1 MGTCP
6 GKYQTPEAYQ
16 VRCKVV
22 VYYPNSNQMDEKTRI
37 EYEKHRENLL
47 QKQFYAK
54 KDITNKEYHN
64 NYRHAIQVCQEIL
77 SIYPIRSMVAE
88 LTKHQAILNIHE
100 RMVSQF
106 GGIHN
111 KKLRRKVRKYI
122 CEMHSKTCGD
132 VCGWMYCDIC
142 GANTICE
149 KCKRCI
155 CWEKL
160 IYKHNYLA
168 GFHVNMPFFER
179 LSNQY
184 IFKDMYVG
192 WLDEESL

>member
-16 VRCKVV
+16 VRCRVV
-22 VYYPNSNQMDEKTRI
+22 VYYPNSNQIDEKTRM

-54 KDITNKEYHN
+54 KDITNKECHN
-64 NYRHAIQVCQEIL
+64 NYRDAIQVCQDIV

-88 LTKHQAILNIHE
+88 LAKHQAILNIHE

-122 CEMHSKTCGD
+122 GEMHSKTCGD
-132 VCGWMYCDIC
+132 VCSWMYCDIC
-142 GANTICE
+142 GTHTICE

-155 CWEKL
+155 CWEKI
-160 IYKHNYLA
+160 IYKDNYLV

-179 LSNQY
+179 LSNEY
-184 IFKDMYVG
+184 IFKDMHIG
-192 WLDEESL
+192 WLEEESV